1 MPWLTQPGWISCL
14 CRTFQSYLF
23 FFFGQVDQLQN
34 ELEREKKRSRDER
47 QNSEQRIK
55 ELQTQVEKLK
65 LGRILTQ
72 QAVDEEKCL
81 GSEVP
86 SREEAQKRK
95 CTDGNVGSV
104 KKVRFAVEDD
114 SHVQELDAAP
124 PSEHLFR
131 LDPSEVVVECPTI
144 TENIPQE
151 NNCWLWNISNC

>member
-1 MPWLTQPGWISCL
+1 MLLNNIFSCALADSARLNLVFMSNISIL
-14 CRTFQSYLF
+14 LILF
-23 FFFGQVDQLQN
+23 LGQVDQLQN

-47 QNSEQRIK
+47 QNHEHRIK

-65 LGRILTQ
+65 LGRIITQ

-124 PSEHLFR
+124 PSEHL
-131 LDPSEVVVECPTI
+131 
-144 TENIPQE
+144 
-151 NNCWLWNISNC
+151 